1 MDNPVAGGDGPA
13 SGTVFRDERGV
24 HVVGGAFV
32 VLTEA
37 LILGAAPLRPRLSL
51 AADTLATA
59 LPVAPGYVGTFDY
72 FAAPGFAVYG
82 STASTASHPASSHP
96 WNTTASPT
104 CRTGGAKRRN
114 PSSAR

>member
-1 MDNPVAGGDGPA
+1 M
-13 SGTVFRDERGV
+13 
-24 HVVGGAFV
+24 GGAFV

-37 LILGAAPLRPRLSL
+37 LMLGAAPLGPRLSL

-82 STASTASHPASSHP
+82 STASHPASSQP

-104 CRTGGAKRRN
+104 CRTEGAKRRS

>member
-1 MDNPVAGGDGPA
+1 MDNPVAGGGGPA
-13 SGTVFRDERGV
+13 SGTAFREERGV

-37 LILGAAPLRPRLSL
+37 LMLGAAPLRPRLSL

-59 LPVAPGYVGTFDY
+59 LPVAPGVGTFDY
-72 FAAPGFAVYG
+72 FAAPGFAAYG
-82 STASTASHPASSHP
+82 STASHPASSQP

-104 CRTGGAKRRN
+104 CRTEGARRRS